1 VSDDAGGGGTITL
14 SRRAAG
20 PVLARVLGV
29 LGARA
34 ELPVDRVSDL
44 LVVADLIA
52 GAHDDDGGAVRVEFA
67 TAARRVDLVV
77 GPLADGAAQRLLDQ
91 PQVAGVA
98 LLPRLADEVELVG
111 GPGERHV
118 RLRFG

>member
-1 VSDDAGGGGTITL
+1 VSDRAGDGSGVITL

-52 GAHDDDGGAVRVEFA
+52 AAHDDGAAVRVEFA

-77 GPLADGAAQRLLDQ
+77 GPLPHGVAQRLLDQ

-98 LLPRLADEVELVG
+98 LLPRLADEVELAG
-111 GPGERHV
+111 GPDERHV
-118 RLRFG
+118 RLRFA